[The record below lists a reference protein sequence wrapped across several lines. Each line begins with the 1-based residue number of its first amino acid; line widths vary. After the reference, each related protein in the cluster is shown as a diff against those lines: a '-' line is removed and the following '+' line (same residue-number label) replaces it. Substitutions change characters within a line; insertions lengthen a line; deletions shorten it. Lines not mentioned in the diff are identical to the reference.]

1 MTDPDITRIGK
12 ISDGSI
18 LATLKFVIPRLNE
31 PLPKMDGRGIVTVAG
46 GKYLKYL
53 WMQVKH
59 VRALSDLP
67 IICYHLGPQE
77 IQHPSVEMLE
87 GMGVEFR
94 DALPLMKAEGY
105 TLHGV
110 RGWSAKSI
118 AVKHSP
124 FRHVLFLDADAIPL
138 IDPEEIFAHKDY
150 NTGFLCFGDIA
161 PCRKSNMLFPS
172 LGIRYDKDWIE
183 AEAGQFLVDK
193 QRFWKAIQ
201 LYSFMNGRPKP
212 FHDLAYGDKCLL
224 PLACVKLGMP
234 FTQAPKGE
242 WIHYGI
248 RHHLTDGTPAFEH
261 FTEHKRHGLMPDGV
275 KKVLQEFESL
285 TQLQPA

>member
-12 ISDGSI
+12 ISEGSI

-31 PLPKMDGRGIVTVAG
+31 PLPKMEGRGIITVAG

-67 IICYHLGPQE
+67 IICYHIGQHE

-87 GMGVEFR
+87 DMGVEFR

-105 TLHGV
+105 TLQGV

-124 FRHVLFLDADAIPL
+124 FRHVLFLDADSIAL
-138 IDPEEIFAHKDY
+138 IDPEEIFAHEDY
-150 NTGFLCFGDIA
+150 KTGFLCFGDIA
-161 PCRKSNMLFPS
+161 PCRKNNMLFPS

-201 LYSFMNGRPKP
+201 LYSFMNGRPRP
-212 FHDLAYGDKCLL
+212 FHDLAMGDKTLL
-224 PLACVKLGMP
+224 QLASMKLGIP
-234 FTQAPKGE
+234 FTLSTNQE
-242 WIHYGI
+242 WMGYGI
-248 RHHLTDGTPAFEH
+248 RHSLTDGTKAFLHAMPE
-261 FTEHKRHGLMPDGV
+261 KRGGEVAPGWGESFR
-275 KKVLQEFESL
+275 EFESL